1 MGQESRP
8 ISHSLHNMLN
18 VPGLPAPAQGGW
30 NIGGGQGGGSAVF
43 PGAAATSEP
52 LLPFSVGNPAGSE
65 LVNVVNRVAE
75 GTVFGCAYSPKQCSK
90 AMIGLAAGAVVAVGG
105 FAAWQLWADSPS
117 AACPP
122 DNRALLDM
130 LPQDLRRKIKAV
142 EAGEGNAEERIE
154 RIASLLQRSPEA
166 KGMLSL
172 FSICELESGGAGGAS
187 ADVRRSNRAV
197 GGDGSDAFLQPIQ
210 KLVEDFKNGTGR
222 ISSIERVVDDL
233 KGGLESAGIS
243 AGGARKVASSLSGIS
258 ERVIAPD
265 IARVSA
271 RIDRVSNLEEQDN
284 VPVVHQVDILRQALI
299 RAGLRAELSDLQRI
313 NSKVEKMIL
322 TLNRIAMN
330 AAG

>member
-18 VPGLPAPAQGGW
+18 VPGLPAPAQGRW
-30 NIGGGQGGGSAVF
+30 NIGGGRGGSAVF

-90 AMIGLAAGAVVAVGG
+90 AMIGLAAGTVVAVGG

-166 KGMLSL
+166 KGMLNL

-187 ADVRRSNRAV
+187 ADVRRSKRAA
-197 GGDGSDAFLQPIQ
+197 GGDGSDVFLQPIQ

-233 KGGLESAGIS
+233 KGELGTADIS
-243 AGGARKVASSLSGIS
+243 VGDARKAASSLGGIS

-271 RIDRVSNLEEQDN
+271 GIDRASNLEEHDN
-284 VPVVHQVDILRQALI
+284 VPVAPQMDILRQALI
-299 RAGLRAELSDLQRI
+299 RAGLREELSDLQRI